1 MQDWSYFDIRTDNN
15 GGAPSISDPRQIRDE
30 MLQLNEIAD
39 KFGCYRWDSK
49 DDFADTPGPDT
60 QDHIGPV
67 AQQLLKIPGLAGAV
81 IQAEDG
87 TLAVNTNY
95 AALAALGLVAALA
108 RLVLNKGEGI
118 NNAGNEELSGA
129 ISEPANISAGTEGA
143 VPAGFEEVSE
153 TTGEGTDGSV
163 NAEIVQPAVETAEAA
178 GNTADTGTG
187 ADATATNAAVTD
199 NVGE

>member
-39 KFGCYRWDSK
+39 KLGCYRWDYK
-49 DDFADTPGPDT
+49 EDFADTHGTDT

>member
-1 MQDWSYFDIRTDNN
+1 MQDWSYFDIRQEDS
-15 GGAPSISDPRQIRDE
+15 GAPSISDPRQIRDE

-39 KFGCYRWDSK
+39 KLGCYRWDYK
-49 DDFADTPGPDT
+49 EDFADTHGVDKN
-60 QDHIGPV
+60 DHIGPV

-108 RLVLNKGEGI
+108 RLVLNKGEI

-129 ISEPANISAGTEGA
+129 ISDTANIPEEGA
-143 VPAGFEEVSE
+143 DSTAEAAAPGFEGVGRAEN
-153 TTGEGTDGSV
+153 EGV
-163 NAEIVQPAVETAEAA
+163 NEEIVQPTVATDEAA
-178 GNTADTGTG
+178 GNTADTGLSESDAGTTG
-187 ADATATNAAVTD
+187 TAATV
-199 NVGE
+199 EE